1 MQFVPEWAPNIHPI
15 IIHFPIVL
23 LIVAVL
29 FDLAGL
35 VFKKFSWLRNSA
47 ITLYI
52 FGTIFALIAFFTG
65 KDAADSLTLLP
76 QVITHLTDHADW
88 ANITVWFWGIFTL
101 VRILVHFGF
110 KNAKLLFVLPLISI
124 GLVGLYFVYQTA
136 DHGAKLVFGYGL
148 GTGNLVQTEI
158 IKDPSNHS
166 ENQISDSTFVKN
178 DIGSWRLLASGGVV
192 EALKDN
198 FQWVKGSFQSANP
211 TVHTG
216 ETFIE
221 FNVNEPILF
230 LSKNKMKN
238 LQIEVSLNLDSF
250 KGSVYLVH
258 HFNNENNFDFMKIGE
273 RAIALGKVINEKE
286 YIIEESEL
294 DIKNWVLI
302 KNISDGD
309 HFRGYIDNELLL
321 HGHGDESDAGE
332 VGLLFKG
339 NGNIGLKVINVTII
353 N

>member
-1 MQFVPEWAPNIHPI
+1 
-15 IIHFPIVL
+15 
-23 LIVAVL
+23 
-29 FDLAGL
+29 
-35 VFKKFSWLRNSA
+35 
-47 ITLYI
+47 
-52 FGTIFALIAFFTG
+52 
-65 KDAADSLTLLP
+65 
-76 QVITHLTDHADW
+76 
-88 ANITVWFWGIFTL
+88 
-101 VRILVHFGF
+101 
-110 KNAKLLFVLPLISI
+110 
-124 GLVGLYFVYQTA
+124 
-136 DHGAKLVFGYGL
+136 
-148 GTGNLVQTEI
+148 VQTEI
-158 IKDPSNHS
+158 IKDPSNDS
-166 ENQISDSTFVKN
+166 ENQITDSTFIKIDN
-178 DIGSWRLLASGGVV
+178 GSWRLLASGGVV

-198 FQWVKGSFQSANP
+198 FQWVKGTFQSANP

-221 FNVNEPILF
+221 FNVKEPILF

-250 KGSVYLVH
+250 NGSVYLVH

-273 RAIALGKVINEKE
+273 GAVSLGKVKNERE
-286 YIIEESEL
+286 HIIEESKL

-339 NGNIGLKVINVTII
+339 NGKIGLKVINVTII